1 MEKSGVICDRSSK
14 SEKESLQDSSETCCD
29 VWFEDGDTDK
39 KNHSAISETLPI
51 NITIQSSKQCSGGV

>member
-29 VWFEDGDTDK
+29 VWFKDGDTDK
-39 KNHSAISETLPI
+39 KT
-51 NITIQSSKQCSGGV
+51 GGRAGGGRD